1 MKDKQVYRNL
11 PIGQLSDKDSATIS
25 GNYAWVAE
33 QTARLLDA
41 LIEAV

>member
-11 PIGQLSDKDSATIS
+11 PIGQLSGTDSAMIA

-33 QTARLLDA
+33 QTGRLLDA
-41 LIEAV
+41 LIEGV